1 MINWKR
7 VFEQIWTQ
15 IRWLQSYGQINELAL
30 RTIMKKFSNNF
41 LAIKDNTLNQKLGAV
56 IDSKAF
62 KVEDGKMK
70 EELHILSDDILK
82 FYAACFCGGKVPQAR
97 RELDGYKDEIRPKD
111 SKQIYFLLGTLFML
125 AIVFIFLLIIPA
137 QNDPGDAT
145 HWNEI
150 YSGIDTYYIT
160 LMICFMLFSTA
171 VNVDV
176 YKRYRIN
183 YGYIFEIHPHA
194 KMMAH

>member
-1 MINWKR
+1 MRLLLYMLFMDEPFIKTYVKDAKIQERREKDLRDDFDHMINWKR

-111 SKQIYFLLGTLFML
+111 SK
-125 AIVFIFLLIIPA
+125 
-137 QNDPGDAT
+137 
-145 HWNEI
+145 
-150 YSGIDTYYIT
+150 
-160 LMICFMLFSTA
+160 
-171 VNVDV
+171 
-176 YKRYRIN
+176 
-183 YGYIFEIHPHA
+183 
-194 KMMAH
+194 